1 MDTTKIYYEIAERGI
16 ITEREILLIK
26 RRLNNFGEVLIKRA
40 LFGNGPLQI
49 TPEQTVKGLDWLLDK
64 YKTPRGVV
72 RKHNPF
78 NQKHIA
84 ILENFKKFE
93 LVGFEDVSRNYM
105 MWFMPIYRVYS
116 RHDRY
121 FDYVVSYRDKN
132 TPITFLP

>member
-49 TPEQTVKGLDWLLDK
+49 TPEQTKKGLDWLIDK

-78 NQKHIA
+78 NDGQVA
-84 ILENFKKFE
+84 ILEDFKKFE
-93 LVGFEDVSRNYM
+93 LVGFTDVSRSCL
-105 MWFMPIYRVYS
+105 MWFMPTYRVYS
-116 RHDRY
+116 QHGRY
-121 FDYVVSYRDKN
+121 FDYVVSNRDRN
-132 TPITFLP
+132 HPIIFV